1 MSDPKQSSGDTD
13 IESLLDA
20 AASIHGLTIRPEW
33 RAAAIMNLKVTADAA
48 ALVGAFPLEDEIE
61 PASIYIA

>member
-1 MSDPKQSSGDTD
+1 MSDPKPSPSDRD

-48 ALVGAFPLEDEIE
+48 TFVDAFPLDDEIE
-61 PASIYIA
+61 PASIFIA